1 MIKQKWFNRSN
12 SVLIPPWLTPSYV
25 YVYLHKGRRRHLT
38 HGFSADEC
46 EKRSL
51 HNFSPLNTAFLAFT
65 HGSNRYSVVPEWR
78 ERCANQ
84 CWSTLTDCVCVLND
98 LNCGQYWSVNCRPP
112 TLTLWMSINHQSD
125 HLLSSLKAQIKVT
138 VTPLCKCRT
147 EPEVKSDVYWGLYGF
162 RSISDMSMC
171 QWDWMKL
178 SICAVDILLSQ
189 ARQMERERIRE
200 GKVRRG
206 EKNRERERERWQTE
220 MDDPL
225 VVAIF
230 SENRRG

>member
-1 MIKQKWFNRSN
+1 
-12 SVLIPPWLTPSYV
+12 
-25 YVYLHKGRRRHLT
+25 
-38 HGFSADEC
+38 
-46 EKRSL
+46 
-51 HNFSPLNTAFLAFT
+51 
-65 HGSNRYSVVPEWR
+65 
-78 ERCANQ
+78 
-84 CWSTLTDCVCVLND
+84 
-98 LNCGQYWSVNCRPP
+98 
-112 TLTLWMSINHQSD
+112 
-125 HLLSSLKAQIKVT
+125 
-138 VTPLCKCRT
+138 
-147 EPEVKSDVYWGLYGF
+147 
-162 RSISDMSMC
+162 
-171 QWDWMKL
+171 MKL